1 MSTEELEQAALKL
14 TPRDRARLAERLL
27 DSLETLSDE
36 ESAQLWAEE
45 AARRDTAWSEEATRP
60 AAEVFADARRRLK

>member
-27 DSLETLSDE
+27 DSLETLSAE
-36 ESAQLWAEE
+36 ENAQLWAQE
-45 AARRDTAWSEEATRP
+45 AARRDGEWSDDTARP

>member
-1 MSTEELEQAALKL
+1 VSTEELEQAALKL

-36 ESAQLWAEE
+36 ENAQLWTEE
-45 AARRDTAWSEEATRP
+45 AARRDAAWSEEAARP